1 MKLSSSINRILSLS
15 SHERKSSLESASS
28 HNVEGQR
35 YRVKVTRRSLPRS
48 RSFHS
53 PKPTPP
59 IAGSPPEKVKQP
71 RRKSA
76 KENGVRVYLGS
87 IGPAESHRPA
97 RRSSL
102 KATSSY
108 DNETRQLYEYVP
120 DAAGGKAASTEA
132 AAPIVPTFAQEQIS
146 RSRQRRRAS
155 MGAVGGVREVRE
167 ETAST
172 PSTAHQQRRRASM
185 GGSCH
190 EPLSSTTPNSVP
202 NPPAAARPRRMS
214 LGSRASKEAAH
225 ERAAAE
231 KQQQEQQQLK
241 QQHDDEATAILLA
254 KMRELDAQL
263 ASGSQHKPRTGDFAY
278 L

>member
-15 SHERKSSLESASS
+15 SHERKTSLESASS
-28 HNVEGQR
+28 HNIEGQR

-53 PKPTPP
+53 PKATPP
-59 IAGSPPEKVKQP
+59 VGGSSLENAKQP

-76 KENGVRVYLGS
+76 KENGGAKVYLGS
-87 IGPAESHRPA
+87 IAPTDTNRPA

-108 DNETRQLYEYVP
+108 DSETRERYEFVP
-120 DAAGGKAASTEA
+120 DPSSRRAASTG
-132 AAPIVPTFAQEQIS
+132 APATTLPTSAQERES

-155 MGAVGGVREVRE
+155 MGAVDGFRE
-167 ETAST
+167 EAASV
-172 PSTAHQQRRRASM
+172 PPDAQKQRRRASM

-190 EPLSSTTPNSVP
+190 EAPPSTTATPAH
-202 NPPAAARPRRMS
+202 NPHAAARPRRMS
-214 LGSRASKEAAH
+214 LGGRASKDAVP

-231 KQQQEQQQLK
+231 SQQQQLK
-241 QQHDDEATAILLA
+241 QEQEDEATAILLA
-254 KMRELDAQL
+254 KMRKLDAQL
-263 ASGSQHKPRTGDFAY
+263 ASGSQHRPKLAY

>member
-15 SHERKSSLESASS
+15 SHERKSSLDSGSS

-59 IAGSPPEKVKQP
+59 IAGSTPEKVKQP

-87 IGPAESHRPA
+87 IGPAESNRPA

-120 DAAGGKAASTEA
+120 DAGGKAASTEA
-132 AAPIVPTFAQEQIS
+132 PAPVVPTFAQEQIS
-146 RSRQRRRAS
+146 RSRQHRRAS
-155 MGAVGGVREVRE
+155 MGAVDGVREE
-167 ETAST
+167 PA
-172 PSTAHQQRRRASM
+172 PILSTAHKQRRRASM

-190 EPLSSTTPNSVP
+190 EPLSSTTPNHVT
-202 NPPAAARPRRMS
+202 NAPAVARPRRMS

-225 ERAAAE
+225 ERAMAE
-231 KQQQEQQQLK
+231 KQQQELKQQQEQLK
-241 QQHDDEATAILLA
+241 QQQDDEATAILLA

-263 ASGSQHKPRTGDFAY
+263 ASGSQHKPRSADFAY